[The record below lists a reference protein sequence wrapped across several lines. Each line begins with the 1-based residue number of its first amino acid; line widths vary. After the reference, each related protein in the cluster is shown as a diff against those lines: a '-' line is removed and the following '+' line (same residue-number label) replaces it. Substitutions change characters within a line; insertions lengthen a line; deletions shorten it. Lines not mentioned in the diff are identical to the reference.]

1 VKIYLGNLGE
11 VEIPQPPE
19 GYQILENGSLKI
31 KSSDLV
37 FDVFQVIP
45 QYRCWMPPY
54 SIKGMRVDTAASII
68 PDGICYA
75 IARKGKVKP

>member
-1 VKIYLGNLGE
+1 
-11 VEIPQPPE
+11 
-19 GYQILENGSLKI
+19 
-31 KSSDLV
+31 
-37 FDVFQVIP
+37 
-45 QYRCWMPPY
+45 MPPY